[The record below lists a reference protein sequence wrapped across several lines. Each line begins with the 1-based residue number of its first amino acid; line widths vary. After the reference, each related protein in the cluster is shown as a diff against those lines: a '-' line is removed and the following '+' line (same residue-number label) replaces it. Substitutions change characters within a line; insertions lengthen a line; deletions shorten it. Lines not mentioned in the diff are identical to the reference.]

1 MGCVVP
7 MASVA
12 VSLSTLDSMSTTV
25 DEMLMSRIPYI
36 DYSSSTSIPFLT
48 KQTTWVGVGT
58 FVRPLVQTG
67 CFFISKTENDTVGH
81 VMAGFQHVGKFGRR
95 LMYVFGP
102 DNDGANS
109 VRSISK
115 DPVHVYTF
123 TFRLNCVVV
132 YCTVPLIG
140 LRWTW
145 VCQLNLKNSFATCG
159 MDILDST
166 YDSQYPTGPDVYSS
180 PAYILI

>member
-1 MGCVVP
+1 

-58 FVRPLVQTG
+58 FVRPLMQTG

-81 VMAGFQHVGKFGRR
+81 VMAGFQHAGKFGRR

-102 DNDGANS
+102 ENYGADS
-109 VRSISK
+109 VRSISTK
-115 DPVHVYTF
+115 PIHIHVPA
-123 TFRLNCVVV
+123 RLC
-132 YCTVPLIG
+132 C
-140 LRWTW
+140 
-145 VCQLNLKNSFATCG
+145 C
-159 MDILDST
+159 
-166 YDSQYPTGPDVYSS
+166 
-180 PAYILI
+180 